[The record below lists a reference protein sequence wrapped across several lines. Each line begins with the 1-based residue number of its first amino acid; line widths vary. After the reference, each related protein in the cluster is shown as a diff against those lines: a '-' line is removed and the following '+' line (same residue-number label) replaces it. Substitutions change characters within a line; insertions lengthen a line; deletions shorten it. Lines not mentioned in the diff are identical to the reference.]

1 MAAGPPSA
9 CNSRR
14 GKGNALGELKFL
26 FPNSHAIYM
35 HDTPTKNL
43 FAESTRTFSHGCI
56 RVENPREFAEVIL
69 GWEREK
75 IDRETESRKSQS
87 VVLKQKL
94 PVHITYFTA
103 WPDSTGKMN
112 YFNDV
117 YERDEA
123 MEKALAVL
131 ASAREANSTQKLVQ
145 N

>member
-1 MAAGPPSA
+1 M
-9 CNSRR
+9 
-14 GKGNALGELKFL
+14 GELKFL
-26 FPNSHAIYM
+26 FPNGHDIYM

-43 FAESTRTFSHGCI
+43 FAESARTFSHGCI
-56 RVENPREFAEVIL
+56 RVENPREFAEVVL
-69 GWEREK
+69 GWDREL
-75 IDRETESRKSQS
+75 IDRETDSRKSQS

-103 WPDSTGKMN
+103 WPDSSGKMN

-123 MEKALAVL
+123 MDKALAVL
-131 ASAREANSTQKLVQ
+131 ASVREADSTQKLVQ